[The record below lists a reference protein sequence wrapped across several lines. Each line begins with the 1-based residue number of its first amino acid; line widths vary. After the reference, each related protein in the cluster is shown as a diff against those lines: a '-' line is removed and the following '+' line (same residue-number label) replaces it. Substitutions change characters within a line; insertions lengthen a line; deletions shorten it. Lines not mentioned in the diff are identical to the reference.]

1 MMVGKYGDLDSSV
14 ISYGPCQTPTLGFC
28 VERYDEIQSFVSEPF
43 YNIDTTVEVGPSGS
57 TQSLSLEWSRGR
69 LFDQSIAE
77 AFVQMIQRDKYLQ
90 CESIK
95 SSETRRTRPQPMN
108 TVEMLKLA
116 SSRLGI
122 GPHSAMKLAEE
133 LYLCGYLSYPRT
145 ESTSYPASFD
155 IRETLSEFRRTEEYG
170 WYVHDLL
177 NKGFTKPRSGVDM
190 GDHPPITPV
199 SYAPGLGGDKGR
211 LYEMIVRHFLAT
223 VSEDAIYIS
232 TKMTCKGPISGELF
246 TVTGRREVNP
256 GFLAIAGS
264 GNSESNIELP
274 SYLAEGQK
282 FPIIDVKL
290 RTGKTSPPDFLTES
304 ELIGLMEKHGIGTD
318 ASIATHI
325 NNIIVRNYAAIGT
338 GRTIVPTALGVV
350 LVHGYLRIDPALVL
364 PEVRAA
370 IENFCNLVAKGE
382 ATKQQVVSHSL
393 RNFAAKFAYFCA
405 NIERMD
411 SLFEA
416 SFSPLAATGKYLCK
430 CGKCSRYMRFIP
442 LKPQR
447 LYCPTCEETYNLPQ
461 NGTIKL
467 YKEYK
472 CPLDKFEL
480 VLFSLGN
487 SASAQGKS
495 YPLCPYCCNHPP
507 NFAHPKEG
515 EGEGDHKPGGPAG
528 GGAGATGG
536 ADADEDG
543 EDGEDGDEGD
553 EDEDEEEEEDDPMR
567 GHMGCDSC
575 RHRTCQHSSYLNG
588 VCECPGANASGS
600 PCSGTLVLDVNSKP
614 NWKLSCNRCNTL
626 IRFKADIHD
635 ITPLPRQQCD
645 KCGLR
650 MLKFEFSKL
659 KSPLPNGEVLRTA
672 CVVCDDFLNS
682 LTEIVLGRSINI
694 TVVRQMRAR
703 RAARGGGRGRGRGRG
718 RKKGDPKMS
727 FEDW

>member
-1 MMVGKYGDLDSSV
+1 M
-14 ISYGPCQTPTLGFC
+14 
-28 VERYDEIQSFVSEPF
+28 
-43 YNIDTTVEVGPSGS
+43 
-57 TQSLSLEWSRGR
+57 EWSRGR

-77 AFVQMIQRDKYLQ
+77 TFVQMIQADKLLI

-155 IRETLSEFRRTEEYG
+155 IRETLMELRRTDEYG
-170 WYVHDLL
+170 WYVSELL
-177 NKGFTKPRSGVDM
+177 SKGHTRPKAGVDM

-199 SYAPGLGGDKGR
+199 SYAPGLSGDKGR
-211 LYEMIVRHFLAT
+211 LYELIVRHFLAT

-232 TKMTCKGPISGELF
+232 TKVTCRGPTSGELF
-246 TVTGRREVNP
+246 SITGRREINP
-256 GFLAIAGS
+256 GFLAISGT
-264 GNSESNIELP
+264 GNSEQNVELP
-274 SYLAEGQK
+274 EYLREGQQ
-282 FPIIDVKL
+282 FRICDVKI
-290 RTGKTSPPDFLTES
+290 RSGKTSPPDFLTES

-325 NNIIVRNYAAIGT
+325 NNIIVRNYAAIGS
-338 GRTIVPTALGVV
+338 GRTLVPTALGVV

-364 PEVRAA
+364 PEVRAT

-393 RNFAAKFAYFCA
+393 RNFAAKFDYFCA

-487 SASAQGKS
+487 TASAQGKS
-495 YPLCPYCCNHPP
+495 YPLCPYCYSHPP
-507 NFAHPKEG
+507 NFSHNKPDGLGDGDLKPAAQIESNAGKESH
-515 EGEGDHKPGGPAG
+515 ENKNSEGDGER
-528 GGAGATGG
+528 
-536 ADADEDG
+536 DE
-543 EDGEDGDEGD
+543 EDEEDGDEEGD
-553 EDEDEEEEEDDPMR
+553 EDEDDPMR
-567 GHMGCDSC
+567 GQMGCDSC
-575 RHRTCQHSSYLNG
+575 AHRTCPHSSYLNG
-588 VCECPGANASGS
+588 VCECPGANASGA
-600 PCSGTLVLDVNSKP
+600 PCNGMLVLDVNSKP

-635 ITPLPRQQCD
+635 ITPLPRHQCE

-672 CVVCDDFLNS
+672 CVVCDDFLNN

-718 RKKGDPKMS
+718 KKRGDPKMS